1 MIAVTALKL
10 RMMIPFPNKKY
21 SIIYADPPWRY
32 KNNVCSGSAESHYST
47 MKLEDICNLP
57 VQDLASDNC
66 VLFLWTT
73 YPMLKEGLKVIE
85 AWGFKYK
92 TIGFQWVKQNRKGA
106 GYFFGLGGWTRGNTE
121 PCLIG
126 VKGKPHRVNSAVSQL
141 IFAPIRG
148 HSRKPDIVRDKILE
162 LMGPDNACIE
172 LFARTTAAGW
182 DVWGDEVTET

>member
-1 MIAVTALKL
+1 MV
-10 RMMIPFPNKKY
+10 IPFPNKKY
-21 SIIYADPPWRY
+21 NIIYADPPWGY
-32 KNNVCSGSAESHYST
+32 KDKGCLGNAERHYST

-66 VLFLWTT
+66 VLFLWAT

-85 AWGFKYK
+85 AWGFNYK

-106 GYFFGLGGWTRGNTE
+106 GYFFGLGRWTRGNTE

-141 IFAPIRG
+141 IFAPIRD

-162 LMGPDNACIE
+162 LMGSDNACIE
-172 LFARTTAAGW
+172 LFARTTVAGW
-182 DVWGDEVTET
+182 DVWGDEVTEP

>member
-1 MIAVTALKL
+1 MV
-10 RMMIPFPNKKY
+10 IPFPNKKY

-32 KNNVCSGSAESHYST
+32 KNNDCSGNAESHYNT

-92 TIGFQWVKQNRKGA
+92 TIGFQWVKQNRRGA
-106 GYFFGLGGWTRGNTE
+106 GYFFGLGRWTRGNTE

-141 IFAPIRG
+141 IFAPIRD

-162 LMGPDNACIE
+162 LMGADNACIE